1 MRNLYDNGGFH
12 WWLGVV
18 EDRQDPQALGRCRV
32 RVAGYHISDKTVLP
46 TEDLPWAMPLMPMT
60 SASVSGIGN
69 APVGAVEGT
78 WVLGFFLDG
87 EECQIP
93 VMLGTFPGMEEP
105 LNLTGDLAT
114 MLATQFLKP
123 LILKD
128 FGLSANAIPTTNYI
142 NTVTEQQ
149 NQELENSVT
158 TQG

>member
-18 EDRQDPQALGRCRV
+18 EDRHDPQALGRCRV
-32 RVAGYHISDKTVLP
+32 RVAGYHVSDKTALP

-87 EECQIP
+87 EESQIP
-93 VMLGTFPGMEEP
+93 VMIGTLPGMEEP
-105 LNLTGDLAT
+105 LNLTGLAEK
-114 MLATQFLKP
+114 LASEFLKP

-128 FGLSANAIPTTNYI
+128 AGLSSNAIPTTNYS
-142 NTVTEQQ
+142 NTVSEQQ